1 MRTSTKKLT
10 FAAIMAAL
18 TFIATRFTQF
28 PIGALGYVHAG
39 DALVLLCAFVPGGG
53 YGVAAAGI
61 GSMLADLTS
70 GYAIYALPTLIIKA
84 LMCLSVLLIT
94 DKAKPLGIRTVLGM
108 ICGAIVMMLGY
119 FVFDYFFMGY
129 RELAVLQM
137 IFASWT
143 QALFGCVAAYLLLVA
158 LVKAKALKFFK

>member
-1 MRTSTKKLT
+1 MKTRKLT

-28 PIGALGYVHAG
+28 PVGALGYVHAG
-39 DALVLLCAFVPGGG
+39 DTLVLLSAFVPGGA

-70 GYAIYALPTLIIKA
+70 GYTHYAIPTLIIKA
-84 LMCLSVLLIT
+84 LMCLCAYGIAN
-94 DKAKPLGIRTVLGM
+94 KQKPLGIRTILGM
-108 ICGAIVMMLGY
+108 IAGGAVMMLGY

-129 RELAVLQM
+129 REVAILPMLLTSWPQAV
-137 IFASWT
+137 
-143 QALFGCVAAYLLLVA
+143 FGIIAAYLLLIA
-158 LVKAKALKFFK
+158 LVKAKALKFFS